1 MIKSMGEVIFMAFDS
16 QKVSDKFL
24 EINACDRHKRITYP
38 LRTLRENGRVDY
50 YIMYILSGY
59 CTVVEDGEE
68 YKAEVGDLIMYL
80 PGERQ
85 EYYFDKDAGTS
96 YFFAHFSGKICDEI
110 LSACGFTKRIN
121 NVGASKKAEMIF
133 GDMVREFHLKKP
145 LWEQVSASCLLQ
157 FITTAATVVAEKD
170 GQNGLSQISDAI
182 EYMRSNYEENHSVEF
197 YAKMCHLS
205 ESRFSYLF
213 KSAMGISPKQ
223 YLQKQKAETAFRLL
237 TSTELSISE
246 ISDAVGISDVNYFI
260 RLFKKC
266 MGFTPS
272 VARKKR

>member
-1 MIKSMGEVIFMAFDS
+1 MAFDS

-24 EINACDRHKRITYP
+24 EINACDRHKKITYP

-59 CTVVEDGEE
+59 CTVVENGTEHR
-68 YKAEVGDLIMYL
+68 AEVGDMIVYR
-80 PGERQ
+80 PNERQ

-96 YFFAHFSGKICDEI
+96 YFFVHFSGRICDEI
-110 LSACGFTKRIN
+110 LGACGFTERIN
-121 NVGASKKAEMIF
+121 KVGASKKAELIF
-133 GDMVREFHLKKP
+133 GDMVKEFHLKNP
-145 LWEQVSASCLLQ
+145 CWEQVSASGLLQ
-157 FITTAATVVAEKD
+157 FITTAATVIAEKD
-170 GQNGLSQISDAI
+170 QPNAATQIYGAV
-182 EYMRSNYEENHSVEF
+182 EYMRSNYEENHSVGF

-213 KSAMGISPKQ
+213 KSAMGVSPKQ
-223 YLQKQKAETAFRLL
+223 YLLRQKAENAFRLL
-237 TSTELSISE
+237 TSTELSIGE
-246 ISDAVGISDVNYFI
+246 ISEAVGIDDVNYFI

-272 VARKKR
+272 TVRKNR